1 MSNVKHMTQV
11 TSPPVGEVAD
21 GAKQIG
27 GDVVHKVKKSDRKSV
42 V

>member
-11 TSPPVGEVAD
+11 TSPPMGEVAD

-27 GDVVHKVKKSDRKSV
+27 GDGPPGSPARR
-42 V
+42 